1 MVFSWFNTSKVDAFV
16 DAEVADLVK
25 RVPPAKLESGGAGAG
40 AKKAE
45 EQLAKS
51 HDLLLRRAQAFV
63 QREKPNLFQKARI
76 ANRMKW
82 ALLEAKYPKTF
93 VDGLAYALASVVAAA
108 NSQREV

>member
-1 MVFSWFNTSKVDAFV
+1 MVFSWFNTSKVDGFV

-25 RVPPAKLESGGAGAG
+25 RVPPARLEGDGAG
-40 AKKAE
+40 AKKAAD
-45 EQLAKS
+45 QLAKG
-51 HDLLLRRAQAFV
+51 HDLLLRRAKDFV

-82 ALLEAKYPKTF
+82 ALLEAKYPKGF
-93 VDGLAYALASVVAAA
+93 VDEFAYALASVVAAA

>member
-25 RVPPAKLESGGAGAG
+25 RIPPAKLEGAGAG

-45 EQLAKS
+45 EQLARS
-51 HDLLLRRAQAFV
+51 HDLLLRRAKDFV

-82 ALLEAKYPKTF
+82 ALLEAKYPKGF
-93 VDGLAYALASVVAAA
+93 VDELAYALASVVAAA

>member
-1 MVFSWFNTSKVDAFV
+1 MVFSWFDTSKVDSFV

-25 RVPPAKLESGGAGAG
+25 RVPPARLEDRVAGPN
-40 AKKAE
+40 KAE

-51 HDLLLRRAQAFV
+51 HDLLLRHAKDFV
-63 QREKPNLFQKARI
+63 QREKPNLYQKARI

-82 ALLEAKYPKTF
+82 SLLEAKYPKAF

-108 NSQREV
+108 SSNRQI